1 MFNNQAFQNK
11 KILLYGFG
19 ISGKS
24 CFNYLKKNNDVEIF
38 DDDETLKNKKN
49 RVFFP
54 GFTKVRKNSYDYIV
68 VSPGINIENCK
79 LKKYLKKNINKLIT
93 ELDIFYLIFPK
104 NIKITVTGTNG
115 KSSTCHMLFKIFRS
129 IGIDARLVGN
139 IGNPPLKEKKI
150 KPETVFIIEAS
161 SYQIFYSKYFKTDY
175 AAILNLTTDHLER
188 HGNINK
194 YAKAKLK
201 LIINQEKKNICFI
214 EKNNKILNKN
224 ILKSKIKSKIFRI
237 VFNREKFFRDKINN
251 IYLLDKNNLKNIHF
265 IYFICKKFKIS
276 DKIIFKSLNKYQGL
290 KFRKQIIYY
299 GKNLIIIND
308 SKSTSFSST
317 VGLLSTYKNIYW
329 IVGGKFKKGDRFILN
344 KKYYKNIRAYL
355 IGLDKRKFL
364 YQLKNKIKF
373 IYLKNL
379 KRALMKIKK
388 DIKTDNKLKTI
399 LFSPAAASFDQFKN
413 FEQRGYFFNLQ
424 TKKLLLN
431 E

>member
-49 RVFFP
+49 RVFFTDV
-54 GFTKVRKNSYDYIV
+54 TKVRKNIYDFIV
-68 VSPGINIENCK
+68 ISPGINIENCK

-115 KSSTCHMLFKIFRS
+115 KSSTCHMLFKIFKS
-129 IGIDARLVGN
+129 IRIDVRLVGN

-237 VFNREKFFRDKINN
+237 VFNKEKFFRDKINN

-265 IYFICKKFKIS
+265 IYFICKKFKIL

-329 IVGGKFKKGDRFILN
+329 IVGGKFKKGDKFILN

>member
-1 MFNNQAFQNK
+1 MFNNQPFQNK

-24 CFNYLKKNNDVEIF
+24 CFNYLKKNNYIEIF

-49 RVFFP
+49 RVFFTDV
-54 GFTKVRKNSYDYIV
+54 TKVRKNIYDFIV
-68 VSPGINIENCK
+68 ISPGINIENCK

-115 KSSTCHMLFKIFRS
+115 KSSTCHMLSKIFKS
-129 IGIDARLVGN
+129 IRIDARLVGN

-194 YAKAKLK
+194 YAKAKIK

-224 ILKSKIKSKIFRI
+224 ILKNKIKSKIFRI
-237 VFNREKFFRDKINN
+237 VFNKEKFFRDKINN

-299 GKNLIIIND
+299 GKKLIIIND

-329 IVGGKFKKGDRFILN
+329 IVGGKFKKGDKFTLN

-413 FEQRGYFFNLQ
+413 FEQRGYFFNIQ

>member
-68 VSPGINIENCK
+68 ISPGIDIENCK

-115 KSSTCHMLFKIFRS
+115 KSSTCHMLFKIFKS
-129 IGIDARLVGN
+129 IRIDVRLVGN

-237 VFNREKFFRDKINN
+237 VFNKEKFFRDKINN

-265 IYFICKKFKIS
+265 IYFICKKFKIL

-299 GKNLIIIND
+299 GKKLIIIND

-329 IVGGKFKKGDRFILN
+329 IVGGKFKKGDKFILN

-364 YQLKNKIKF
+364 HQLKNKIKF

-388 DIKTDNKLKTI
+388 DIKKDNKLKTI

>member
-54 GFTKVRKNSYDYIV
+54 DFTKVRKNSYDYIV
-68 VSPGINIENCK
+68 ISPGINIENCK

-129 IGIDARLVGN
+129 NGIDARLVGN

-201 LIINQEKKNICFI
+201 LIINQEKKIFV
-214 EKNNKILNKN
+214 L
-224 ILKSKIKSKIFRI
+224 LK
-237 VFNREKFFRDKINN
+237 
-251 IYLLDKNNLKNIHF
+251 
-265 IYFICKKFKIS
+265 
-276 DKIIFKSLNKYQGL
+276 KII
-290 KFRKQIIYY
+290 KF
-299 GKNLIIIND
+299 
-308 SKSTSFSST
+308 
-317 VGLLSTYKNIYW
+317 
-329 IVGGKFKKGDRFILN
+329 
-344 KKYYKNIRAYL
+344 
-355 IGLDKRKFL
+355 
-364 YQLKNKIKF
+364 
-373 IYLKNL
+373 
-379 KRALMKIKK
+379 
-388 DIKTDNKLKTI
+388 
-399 LFSPAAASFDQFKN
+399 
-413 FEQRGYFFNLQ
+413 
-424 TKKLLLN
+424 
-431 E
+431 